1 MLKYLKDHI
10 LEELDGSVDYMTEA
24 VAHKGTKCGESFR
37 IMSEAEAG
45 HANTLLKMFN
55 STQRPEDIS
64 EAEYATLIKGIM
76 DKYTDAMTKVENM
89 KKVYWS

>member
-1 MLKYLKDHI
+1 
-10 LEELDGSVDYMTEA
+10 
-24 VAHKGTKCGESFR
+24 
-37 IMSEAEAG
+37 MSEAEAG